1 MGGDALNAIQSTIY
15 YTLRDI
21 DFCFV
26 FVSKN
31 GIPIAAE
38 EENFLAKLDKALA
51 VVASDDTDWRITART
66 GEKVFFAKYYLGDN
80 ENGNSYLV
88 AVTSNDLR
96 KQDDVYF
103 VEYLKN
109 GCRLEHYQ
117 GTKLIEER
125 RCGVKQARS
134 AIKRLLR
141 TEFG

>member
-1 MGGDALNAIQSTIY
+1 MNAIQATIY
-15 YTLRDI
+15 YALRDI

-31 GIPIAAE
+31 GIPIAAAE
-38 EENFLAKLDKALA
+38 EKFITKLDKALA

-66 GEKVFFAKYYLGDN
+66 GEKEFFAKYYLGDN

-88 AVTSNDLR
+88 AVSNDDLR
-96 KQDDVYF
+96 KQNDVYC

-109 GCRLEHYQ
+109 GCKLKRYQ
-117 GTKLIEER
+117 DTELIEER
-125 RCGVKQARS
+125 RCGVRQARS

-141 TEFG
+141 AEFG